1 MKINKKSVLGLTAVT
16 LSMALWGCVKEKG
29 VFEDGGSS
37 GIVQLVL
44 PARTSST
51 AIARAVTTVFEALD
65 VVTLPVKV
73 QLTGAQGAPEDLK
86 LTLKIN
92 DSSVDKYNL
101 AWQSKYEALP
111 TRLYAVDTYDVTIP
125 KGAKDAVL
133 NVKIYPPRFT
143 ATDFTKSYALG
154 IQIQTAT
161 GGKISGNYAE
171 GIYAVSIK
179 NKYDGVYE
187 ITGTYQD
194 YVNAAFKGIYPQTA
208 NLVTLTGNTTE
219 INYTT
224 FNNGSSPHSYYFN
237 AGGSNSYFGNWSP
250 IFTFDNAT
258 NKVTAVT
265 NYYGQGSNSSGRY
278 GEIDNTA
285 NNYYDP
291 ATKTIH
297 VTYYLVQPSG
307 RRGKF
312 TEIYTF
318 KKTR

>member
-1 MKINKKSVLGLTAVT
+1 MKINRKSLWWGTVIVCVLMLN
-16 LSMALWGCVKEKG
+16 SCVKEDG
-29 VFEDGGSS
+29 IFADGGGA

-51 AIARAVTTVFEALD
+51 AIARAATTVFEAED
-65 VVTLPVKV
+65 VVILPVKV
-73 QLTGAQGAPEDLK
+73 QLTGAQGAAEDLK
-86 LTLKIN
+86 VSLKI
-92 DSSVDKYNL
+92 DDAIVARYNT
-101 AWQSKYEALP
+101 AWQSNYDALP
-111 TRLYAVDTYDVTIP
+111 TALYAVDSYELTIP
-125 KGAKDAVL
+125 KGTKEAVL

-143 ATDFTKSYALG
+143 AEDFTKSYALG

-161 GGKISGNYAE
+161 AGTISGNYAE
-171 GIYAVSIK
+171 GVYAVSIK

-187 ITGTYQD
+187 VTGTYQD
-194 YVNAAFKGIYPQTA
+194 YVNAAFTGIYPQTV
-208 NLVTLTGNTTE
+208 NLVTITGNTSE
-219 INYTT
+219 VNYTT
-224 FNNGSSPHSYYFN
+224 FNNGNTPYYYYFN
-237 AGGSNSYFGNWSP
+237 AAGAYSYFGNWSP
-250 IFTFDNAT
+250 LFTLDSET

-265 NYYGQGSNSSGRY
+265 NYYGQGTNSSGRY

-291 ATKTIH
+291 TTKTIH

-318 KKTR
+318 QEAR